1 MNKVSLFGIVALAAA
16 IVVTVFVM
24 LRSAHAT
31 RGADAESLLFIG
43 WAISPYVCV
52 LVAGQLF
59 EKFTRLPYR
68 SLIFCIASLL
78 MLAFTLAVY
87 PWIPNDPS
95 STGTIAFV
103 AVPVDLYIGSFVL
116 LAGGL
121 VVASFFSRRRKN
133 DG

>member
-1 MNKVSLFGIVALAAA
+1 MVALAAA
-16 IVVTVFVM
+16 IVVTVLVM

-31 RGADAESLLFIG
+31 PGVDAESLLFIG

-52 LVAGQLF
+52 LVAGRLF
-59 EKFTRLPYR
+59 ERFTRLPYR
-68 SLIFCIASLL
+68 SLIFCLVSVL

-95 STGTIAFV
+95 STGTLAFI
-103 AVPVDLYIGSFVL
+103 AVPIDLYVGSFVL

-121 VVASFFSRRRKN
+121 VVASFFGRRHKS
-133 DG
+133 